1 MKTTTEFLT
10 EVNQEGKEIT
20 RELLNEIW
28 KRCFKLSYTKHVYS
42 NILNY
47 LNNLVKEDII
57 TSEQSNNI
65 YDFIC
70 NRLRCCH

>member
-1 MKTTTEFLT
+1 MKTTTKFLT

-20 RELLNEIW
+20 RDLLNEIW
-28 KRCFKLSYTKHVYS
+28 KRCFKLSYTKHAYS

-47 LNNLVKEDII
+47 LDTLIKKEVI
-57 TSEQSNNI
+57 TSKQSDNI

-70 NRLRCCH
+70 ERLRYCH